1 VSHALS
7 GSVTGYI
14 ELWGQVNNDPAGT
27 TKQASLDLALSWL
40 VWPDLPNLQFGI
52 GANIGLTSATTKIQA
67 YIGVS
72 QRF

>member
-1 VSHALS
+1 MSRALS
-7 GSVTGYI
+7 DSVTGYI
-14 ELWGQVNNDPAGT
+14 EVWGQVNDDPASA

-40 VWPDLPNLQFGI
+40 AWPDLPNLQFDI
-52 GANIGLTSATTKIQA
+52 GANIGLTSATPKIQA